1 MVYIFSPYILK
12 RICPHDMLEF
22 SNITQIIALFSAVVL
37 QQAGIQSFIEP
48 VTNSLNQFATT
59 IAQAAPKIVAALILL
74 GIGLLIGRIIGW
86 VVKKVAEKMNLDRYW
101 SRTGIGESVSRA
113 GWNLTR
119 IISVAA
125 RWFVYLF
132 FISAAVNVLEF
143 TQLSQA
149 INDVWLWIPNVVAFI
164 IILVIGALI
173 ADFVGRWMQ
182 RELPARGVVGG
193 KAIGLIATGILY
205 AIVLVVATTQL
216 QIGEAILNSVIS
228 ALIWGMAAAIAV
240 GVGVGLAYGLKET
253 FPAMIRGST
262 QIQPALKQGQRVT
275 IGGSVE
281 GGGGTTGTIQE
292 AGSFSI
298 ILKDD
303 QGRTIVIPTKNI
315 LDKEIV
321 IESGPAPATQEKAVE
336 ENRGRAV
343 AGSSP
348 SSS

>member
-1 MVYIFSPYILK
+1 
-12 RICPHDMLEF
+12 MLDLGTF
-22 SNITQIIALFSAVVL
+22 TLIITLFAAVF
-37 QQAGIQSFIEP
+37 QQADLQSFMEP
-48 VTNSLNQFATT
+48 ITESLSQFATT
-59 IAQAAPKIVAALILL
+59 IGEAAPKIVAALILL

-86 VVKKVAEKMNLDRYW
+86 IVRKVAQKMNLDRYW

-143 TQLSQA
+143 TQLSEA

-173 ADFVGRWMQ
+173 ADFVGRWMG

-193 KAIGLIATGILY
+193 KALGLIATGILY

-228 ALIWGMAAAIAV
+228 ALIWGMAAAIAI
-240 GVGVGLAYGLKET
+240 GVGVGLAYGLREA

-262 QIQPALKQGQRVT
+262 QIQPTLRKGQRVT
-275 IGGSVE
+275 IG
-281 GGGGTTGTIQE
+281 TTKGTIQE
-292 AGSFSI
+292 AGSFSV

-315 LDKEIV
+315 ADKEVI
-321 IESGPAPATQEKAVE
+321 IESGPAPATQERAAE
-336 ENRGRAV
+336 ENRG
-343 AGSSP
+343 AGTAAGG
-348 SSS
+348 

>member
-1 MVYIFSPYILK
+1 
-12 RICPHDMLEF
+12 MLDF
-22 SNITQIIALFSAVVL
+22 ITLNQIVALFAASTML
-37 QQAGIQSFIEP
+37 QQAAAQSIIEP
-48 VTNSLNQFATT
+48 ITNALNQFVTT

-74 GIGLLIGRIIGW
+74 GIGLLVGRVIGW
-86 VVKKVAEKMNLDRYW
+86 VVKKVAQKMNLDRYW
-101 SRTGIGESVSRA
+101 SRTGIGESVTRA

-182 RELPARGVVGG
+182 RELPTRGVVGG
-193 KAIGLIATGILY
+193 KAIALVATGILY

-228 ALIWGMAAAIAV
+228 ALIWGMAAAIAI
-240 GVGVGLAYGLKET
+240 GVGVGLAYGLREA
-253 FPAMIRGST
+253 FPAMIRGTT
-262 QIQPALKQGQRVT
+262 QIQPTLKQGQRVT
-275 IGGSVE
+275 IGGV
-281 GGGGTTGTIQE
+281 TTGTVQE
-292 AGSFSI
+292 AGSFSV
-298 ILKDD
+298 ILKND
-303 QGRTIVIPTKNI
+303 QGKTIVIPTKNI

-336 ENRGRAV
+336 ENRGA
-343 AGSSP
+343 ASGSTSP
-348 SSS
+348 SS

>member
-1 MVYIFSPYILK
+1 
-12 RICPHDMLEF
+12 MLDF
-22 SNITQIIALFSAVVL
+22 ITLNQIVALFAASTML
-37 QQAGIQSFIEP
+37 QQAAAQSIIEP
-48 VTNSLNQFATT
+48 ITNALNQFVTT

-74 GIGLLIGRIIGW
+74 GIGLLVGRVIGW
-86 VVKKVAEKMNLDRYW
+86 VVKKVAQKMNLDRYW
-101 SRTGIGESVSRA
+101 NRTGIGESVTRA

-193 KAIGLIATGILY
+193 KAIALVATGILY
-205 AIVLVVATTQL
+205 AIVLVVATSQL

-228 ALIWGMAAAIAV
+228 ALIWGMAAAIAI
-240 GVGVGLAYGLKET
+240 GVGVGLAYGLREA
-253 FPAMIRGST
+253 FPAMIRGTT
-262 QIQPALKQGQRVT
+262 QIQPTLKQGQRVT
-275 IGGSVE
+275 IGGV
-281 GGGGTTGTIQE
+281 TTGTVQE
-292 AGSFSI
+292 AGSFSV
-298 ILKDD
+298 ILKND
-303 QGRTIVIPTKNI
+303 QGKTIVIPTKNI

-336 ENRGRAV
+336 ENRGA
-343 AGSSP
+343 ASGSSSP
-348 SSS
+348 SS

>member
-1 MVYIFSPYILK
+1 
-12 RICPHDMLEF
+12 MLDF
-22 SNITQIIALFSAVVL
+22 ITLNQIVALFAASTML
-37 QQAGIQSFIEP
+37 QQAAAQSIIEP
-48 VTNSLNQFATT
+48 ITNSLNQFVTT

-74 GIGLLIGRIIGW
+74 GIGLLVGRIIGW
-86 VVKKVAEKMNLDRYW
+86 VVKKVAQKMNLDRYW
-101 SRTGIGESVSRA
+101 NRTGIGESVTRA

-182 RELPARGVVGG
+182 RELPTRGVVGG
-193 KAIGLIATGILY
+193 KAIALVATGILY

-228 ALIWGMAAAIAV
+228 ALIWGMAAAIAI
-240 GVGVGLAYGLKET
+240 GVGVGLAYGLREA
-253 FPAMIRGST
+253 FPAMIRGTT
-262 QIQPALKQGQRVT
+262 QIQPTLKQGQRVT
-275 IGGSVE
+275 IGGV
-281 GGGGTTGTIQE
+281 TTGTVQE
-292 AGSFSI
+292 AGSFSV
-298 ILKDD
+298 ILKND
-303 QGRTIVIPTKNI
+303 QGKTIVIPTKNI

-336 ENRGRAV
+336 ENRGA
-343 AGSSP
+343 ASGSSSP
-348 SSS
+348 SS

>member
-1 MVYIFSPYILK
+1 MLDFSLI
-12 RICPHDMLEF
+12 
-22 SNITQIIALFSAVVL
+22 SQIITLFSASTLL
-37 QQAGIQSFIEP
+37 QQAAGAQSFIEP
-48 VTNSLNQFATT
+48 VTSSLNQFATT

-74 GIGLLIGRIIGW
+74 GIGLLVGRVIGW
-86 VVKKVAEKMNLDRYW
+86 IVRKVAEKMNLDRYW

-149 INDVWLWIPNVVAFI
+149 INNVWLWIPNVVAFI

-173 ADFVGRWMQ
+173 ADFVGKWMQ

-193 KAIGLIATGILY
+193 KAIGLVASGILY
-205 AIVLVVATTQL
+205 AVVLVVATSQL
-216 QIGEAILNSVIS
+216 RIGEAILNSVIS

-240 GVGVGLAYGLKET
+240 GVGIGLAYGLREA
-253 FPAMIRGST
+253 FPAMIRGTT
-262 QIQPALKQGQRVT
+262 QIQPTLKKGQRVT
-275 IGGSVE
+275 IGGM
-281 GGGGTTGTIQE
+281 TGTIQE
-292 AGSFSI
+292 AGSFSV

-303 QGRTIVIPTKNI
+303 QGKTIVIPTKNI
-315 LDKEIV
+315 LDKEII
-321 IESGPAPATQEKAVE
+321 IESGPAPATQERAVE
-336 ENRGRAV
+336 ESRGA
-343 AGSSP
+343 ASGSS
-348 SSS
+348 

>member
-1 MVYIFSPYILK
+1 MLDFSSL
-12 RICPHDMLEF
+12 
-22 SNITQIIALFSAVVL
+22 SQIVIALFAASTML
-37 QQAGIQSFIEP
+37 QQTGVESVVEP
-48 VTNSLNQFATT
+48 ITNALNQFATT
-59 IAQAAPKIVAALILL
+59 IAEAAPKIVAALILL

-86 VVKKVAEKMNLDRYW
+86 VVRKVAEKMNLDRYW
-101 SRTGIGESVSRA
+101 SRTGIGESVTRA

-143 TQLSQA
+143 AQLSQA

-182 RELPARGVVGG
+182 RELPRRGVIGG

-228 ALIWGMAAAIAV
+228 ALIWGMAAAIAI
-240 GVGVGLAYGLKET
+240 GVGVGLAYGLREA
-253 FPAMIRGST
+253 FPAMIRGTT
-262 QIQPALKQGQRVT
+262 QIQPTLKQGQRVT
-275 IGGSVE
+275 IGGV
-281 GGGGTTGTIQE
+281 TTGTVQE
-292 AGSFSI
+292 AGSFSV

-303 QGRTIVIPTKNI
+303 QGKTIVIPTKNI

-336 ENRGRAV
+336 ENRGA
-343 AGSSP
+343 AA
-348 SSS
+348 SSSS

>member
-1 MVYIFSPYILK
+1 
-12 RICPHDMLEF
+12 MLDF
-22 SNITQIIALFSAVVL
+22 ITLNQIVALFAASTML
-37 QQAGIQSFIEP
+37 QQAAAQSIIEP
-48 VTNSLNQFATT
+48 ITNALNQFVTT

-74 GIGLLIGRIIGW
+74 GIGLLVGRIIGW
-86 VVKKVAEKMNLDRYW
+86 VVKKVAQKMNLDRYW
-101 SRTGIGESVSRA
+101 SRTGIGESVTKA

-182 RELPARGVVGG
+182 RELPTRGVVGG
-193 KAIGLIATGILY
+193 KAIALVATGILY
-205 AIVLVVATTQL
+205 AIVLVVATSQL

-228 ALIWGMAAAIAV
+228 ALIWGMAAAIAI
-240 GVGVGLAYGLKET
+240 GVGVGLAYGLREA
-253 FPAMIRGST
+253 FPAMIRGTT
-262 QIQPALKQGQRVT
+262 QIQPTLKQGQRVT
-275 IGGSVE
+275 IGGV
-281 GGGGTTGTIQE
+281 TTGTVQE
-292 AGSFSI
+292 AGSFSV
-298 ILKDD
+298 ILKND
-303 QGRTIVIPTKNI
+303 QGKTIVIPTKNI

-336 ENRGRAV
+336 ENRGA
-343 AGSSP
+343 ASGSSSP
-348 SSS
+348 SS

>member
-1 MVYIFSPYILK
+1 MQEYS
-12 RICPHDMLEF
+12 
-22 SNITQIIALFSAVVL
+22 QISQIAALLIVTL
-37 QQAGIQSFIEP
+37 QQAGVQSFIEP

-74 GIGLLIGRIIGW
+74 GIGLLVGRVIGW
-86 VVKKVAEKMNLDRYW
+86 VVRKVAEKMNLDRYW

-119 IISVAA
+119 MISVAA

-149 INDVWLWIPNVVAFI
+149 INNVWLWIPNVAAFI
-164 IILVIGALI
+164 IILVIGSLI

-193 KAIGLIATGILY
+193 KAIGLVATGILY

-216 QIGEAILNSVIS
+216 RIGEAILNSVIS
-228 ALIWGMAAAIAV
+228 ALIWGMAAAIAI
-240 GVGVGLAYGLKET
+240 GVGVGLAYGLREA
-253 FPAMIRGST
+253 FPAMIRGTT
-262 QIQPALKQGQRVT
+262 QIQPTLKQGQRVT
-275 IGGSVE
+275 IGG
-281 GGGGTTGTIQE
+281 TTGTIVE
-292 AGSFSI
+292 AGSFSV

-303 QGRTIVIPTKNI
+303 QGKTIVIPTKNI

-321 IESGPAPATQEKAVE
+321 IESGPPPATQEKTVE
-336 ENRGRAV
+336 ENRGA
-343 AGSSP
+343 A

>member
-1 MVYIFSPYILK
+1 VYDFSQLG
-12 RICPHDMLEF
+12 
-22 SNITQIIALFSAVVL
+22 QIIALFSVFL
-37 QQAGIQSFIEP
+37 QQSGVQSVIEP
-48 VTNSLNQFATT
+48 VTNSLNQFVTT
-59 IAQAAPKIVAALILL
+59 IAQAAPNIVAALILL
-74 GIGLLIGRIIGW
+74 GIGLLVGRIIGW
-86 VVKKVAEKMNLDRYW
+86 VVKKVAQKMNLDRYW

-193 KAIGLIATGILY
+193 KAIGLVATGILY

-228 ALIWGMAAAIAV
+228 ALIWGMAAAIAI
-240 GVGVGLAYGLKET
+240 GVGVGLAYGLREA
-253 FPAMIRGST
+253 FPAMIRGTT
-262 QIQPALKQGQRVT
+262 QIQPTLKQGQRVT
-275 IGGSVE
+275 IGGM
-281 GGGGTTGTIQE
+281 TTGTVQE
-292 AGSFSI
+292 AGSFSV

-336 ENRGRAV
+336 ENRGAAV

>member
-1 MVYIFSPYILK
+1 
-12 RICPHDMLEF
+12 MLDF
-22 SNITQIIALFSAVVL
+22 FTLNQIVALFAASTML
-37 QQAGIQSFIEP
+37 QQAGTQSIVEV
-48 VTNSLNQFATT
+48 VTNSLNQFVTT

-74 GIGLLIGRIIGW
+74 GIGLLVGRIIGW
-86 VVKKVAEKMNLDRYW
+86 VVKKVAQKMNLDRYW
-101 SRTGIGESVSRA
+101 NRTGIGESVTRA

-193 KAIGLIATGILY
+193 KAIALVATGILY

-228 ALIWGMAAAIAV
+228 ALIWGMAAAIAI
-240 GVGVGLAYGLKET
+240 GVGVGLAYGLREA
-253 FPAMIRGST
+253 FPAMIRGTT
-262 QIQPALKQGQRVT
+262 QIQPTLKQGQRVT
-275 IGGSVE
+275 IGGV
-281 GGGGTTGTIQE
+281 TTGTVQE
-292 AGSFSI
+292 AGSFSV
-298 ILKDD
+298 ILKND
-303 QGRTIVIPTKNI
+303 QGKTIVIPTKNI

-336 ENRGRAV
+336 ENRGAA
-343 AGSSP
+343 AGSSSP
-348 SSS
+348 SS

>member
-1 MVYIFSPYILK
+1 MFRRLPNVMLDFSLI
-12 RICPHDMLEF
+12 
-22 SNITQIIALFSAVVL
+22 SQIITLFSASTLL
-37 QQAGIQSFIEP
+37 QQAAGAQSFIEP
-48 VTNSLNQFATT
+48 VTSSLNQFATT

-74 GIGLLIGRIIGW
+74 GIGLLVGRVIGW
-86 VVKKVAEKMNLDRYW
+86 IVRKVAEKMNLDRYW

-149 INDVWLWIPNVVAFI
+149 INNVWLWIPNVVAFI

-173 ADFVGRWMQ
+173 ADFVGKWMQ

-193 KAIGLIATGILY
+193 KAIGLVASGILY
-205 AIVLVVATTQL
+205 AVVLVVATSQL
-216 QIGEAILNSVIS
+216 RIGEAILNSVIS

-240 GVGVGLAYGLKET
+240 GVGIGLAYGLREA
-253 FPAMIRGST
+253 FPAMIRGTT
-262 QIQPALKQGQRVT
+262 QIQPTLKKGQRVT
-275 IGGSVE
+275 IGGM
-281 GGGGTTGTIQE
+281 TGTIQE
-292 AGSFSI
+292 AGSFSV

-303 QGRTIVIPTKNI
+303 QGKTIVIPTKNI
-315 LDKEIV
+315 LDKEII
-321 IESGPAPATQEKAVE
+321 IESGPAPATQERAVE
-336 ENRGRAV
+336 ESRGA
-343 AGSSP
+343 ASGSS
-348 SSS
+348 

>member
-1 MVYIFSPYILK
+1 MLDLAQFS
-12 RICPHDMLEF
+12 
-22 SNITQIIALFSAVVL
+22 QIITLFAVVL
-37 QQAGIQSFIEP
+37 QQAGLQSFIEP
-48 VTNSLNQFATT
+48 ITNSLNQFATT

-86 VVKKVAEKMNLDRYW
+86 IVRKVAEKMNLDRYW

-164 IILVIGALI
+164 IILVIGSLI

-228 ALIWGMAAAIAV
+228 ALIWGMAAAIAI

-275 IGGSVE
+275 IGGA
-281 GGGGTTGTIQE
+281 TTGTVQE

-303 QGRTIVIPTKNI
+303 QGKTIVIPTKNI

-336 ENRGRAV
+336 ENRG
-343 AGSSP
+343 GSA
-348 SSS
+348 SSSSS

>member
-1 MVYIFSPYILK
+1 MFMLDFSLI
-12 RICPHDMLEF
+12 
-22 SNITQIIALFSAVVL
+22 SQIITFFSASTLL
-37 QQAGIQSFIEP
+37 QQATGAQSFIEP
-48 VTNSLNQFATT
+48 VTSSLNQFATT

-74 GIGLLIGRIIGW
+74 GIGLLVGRVIGW
-86 VVKKVAEKMNLDRYW
+86 IVRKVAEKMNLDRYW

-149 INDVWLWIPNVVAFI
+149 INNVWLWIPNVVAFI

-173 ADFVGRWMQ
+173 ADFVGKWMQ

-193 KAIGLIATGILY
+193 KAIGLVATGILY
-205 AIVLVVATTQL
+205 AVVLVVATTQL
-216 QIGEAILNSVIS
+216 RIGEAILNSVIS

-240 GVGVGLAYGLKET
+240 GVGIGLAYGLREA
-253 FPAMIRGST
+253 FPAMIRGTT
-262 QIQPALKQGQRVT
+262 QIQPTLKKGQRVT
-275 IGGSVE
+275 IGGM
-281 GGGGTTGTIQE
+281 TGTIQE
-292 AGSFSI
+292 AGSFSV

-303 QGRTIVIPTKNI
+303 QGKTIVIPTKNI
-315 LDKEIV
+315 LDKEII
-321 IESGPAPATQEKAVE
+321 IESGPAPATQERAVE
-336 ENRGRAV
+336 ESRGA
-343 AGSSP
+343 ASGSS
-348 SSS
+348 

>member
-1 MVYIFSPYILK
+1 
-12 RICPHDMLEF
+12 
-22 SNITQIIALFSAVVL
+22 
-37 QQAGIQSFIEP
+37 
-48 VTNSLNQFATT
+48 
-59 IAQAAPKIVAALILL
+59 
-74 GIGLLIGRIIGW
+74 
-86 VVKKVAEKMNLDRYW
+86 MNLDRYW

-240 GVGVGLAYGLKET
+240 GVGVGLAYALRDT
-253 FPAMIRGST
+253 FPAMIRGTT
-262 QIQPALKQGQRVT
+262 QIQPTLKKGQKVT
-275 IGGSVE
+275 IGGT
-281 GGGGTTGTIQE
+281 TTGTVQE
-292 AGSFSI
+292 AGSFSV

-303 QGRTIVIPTKNI
+303 QGKTIVIPTKNI
-315 LDKEIV
+315 VDKEVV
-321 IESGPAPATQEKAVE
+321 IESGPAPATQERAVE
-336 ENRGRAV
+336 ENRAG
-343 AGSSP
+343 AGSAGEQ
-348 SSS
+348 

>member
-1 MVYIFSPYILK
+1 MLDFSSL
-12 RICPHDMLEF
+12 
-22 SNITQIIALFSAVVL
+22 SQIVIALFAASTML
-37 QQAGIQSFIEP
+37 QQTGVESVVEP
-48 VTNSLNQFATT
+48 ITNALNQFATT
-59 IAQAAPKIVAALILL
+59 IAEAAPKIVAALILL

-86 VVKKVAEKMNLDRYW
+86 VVRKVAEKMNLDRYW
-101 SRTGIGESVSRA
+101 SRTGIGESVTRA

-143 TQLSQA
+143 AQLSQA

-182 RELPARGVVGG
+182 RELPRRGVIGG

-228 ALIWGMAAAIAV
+228 ALIWGMAAAIAI
-240 GVGVGLAYGLKET
+240 GVGVGLAYGLREA
-253 FPAMIRGST
+253 FPAMIRGTT
-262 QIQPALKQGQRVT
+262 QIQPTLKQGQRVT
-275 IGGSVE
+275 IGGV
-281 GGGGTTGTIQE
+281 TTGTVQE
-292 AGSFSI
+292 AGSFSV

-303 QGRTIVIPTKNI
+303 QGKTIVIPTKNI

-336 ENRGRAV
+336 ENRGA
-343 AGSSP
+343 AA
-348 SSS
+348 SSSSS

>member
-1 MVYIFSPYILK
+1 
-12 RICPHDMLEF
+12 MLDF
-22 SNITQIIALFSAVVL
+22 ITLNQIVALFAASTML
-37 QQAGIQSFIEP
+37 QQAAAQSIIEP
-48 VTNSLNQFATT
+48 ITNALNQFVTT

-74 GIGLLIGRIIGW
+74 GIGLLVGRIIGW
-86 VVKKVAEKMNLDRYW
+86 VVKKVAQKMNLDRYW
-101 SRTGIGESVSRA
+101 NRTGIGESVTRA

-193 KAIGLIATGILY
+193 KAIALVATGILY

-228 ALIWGMAAAIAV
+228 ALIWGMAAAIAI
-240 GVGVGLAYGLKET
+240 GVGVGLAYGLREA
-253 FPAMIRGST
+253 FPAMIRGTT
-262 QIQPALKQGQRVT
+262 QIQPTLKQGQRVT
-275 IGGSVE
+275 IGGV
-281 GGGGTTGTIQE
+281 TTGTVQE
-292 AGSFSI
+292 AGSFSV
-298 ILKDD
+298 ILKND
-303 QGRTIVIPTKNI
+303 QGKTIVIPTKNI

-336 ENRGRAV
+336 ENRGAA
-343 AGSSP
+343 AGSSSP
-348 SSS
+348 SS

>member
-1 MVYIFSPYILK
+1 MVDMVDFSS
-12 RICPHDMLEF
+12 F
-22 SNITQIIALFSAVVL
+22 SQVVIALLTASNVI
-37 QQAGIQSFIEP
+37 QQASGVQVFIEP
-48 VTNSLNQFATT
+48 ITNSLGQFATT
-59 IAQAAPKIVAALILL
+59 VAEAAPKIVAALILL

-173 ADFVGRWMQ
+173 ADFVGKWLQ

-193 KAIGLIATGILY
+193 KAIGLVATGILY

-228 ALIWGMAAAIAV
+228 ALIWGMAAAIAI
-240 GVGVGLAYGLKET
+240 GVGVGLAYALRET
-253 FPAMIRGST
+253 FPAMIRGTT
-262 QIQPALKQGQRVT
+262 QIQPTLKKGQKVT
-275 IGGSVE
+275 IGGA
-281 GGGGTTGTIQE
+281 TTGTVQE
-292 AGSFSI
+292 AGSFSV

-303 QGRTIVIPTKNI
+303 QGKTIVIPTKNI
-315 LDKEIV
+315 ADKEVV
-321 IESGPAPATQEKAVE
+321 IESGPAPATQERAVE
-336 ENRGRAV
+336 ENRG
-343 AGSSP
+343 AGATGSAGGS
-348 SSS
+348 

>member
-1 MVYIFSPYILK
+1 MLDFSSL
-12 RICPHDMLEF
+12 
-22 SNITQIIALFSAVVL
+22 SQIVIALFAASTML
-37 QQAGIQSFIEP
+37 QQTGVESVVEP
-48 VTNSLNQFATT
+48 ITNALNQFATT
-59 IAQAAPKIVAALILL
+59 IAEAAPKIVAALILL

-86 VVKKVAEKMNLDRYW
+86 VVRKVAEKMNLDRYW
-101 SRTGIGESVSRA
+101 SRTGIGESVTRA

-143 TQLSQA
+143 AQLSQA

-182 RELPARGVVGG
+182 RELPSRGVIGG
-193 KAIGLIATGILY
+193 KAIALIATGILY

-228 ALIWGMAAAIAV
+228 ALIWGMAAAIAI
-240 GVGVGLAYGLKET
+240 GVGVGLAYGLREA
-253 FPAMIRGST
+253 FPAMIRGTT
-262 QIQPALKQGQRVT
+262 QIQPTLKQGQRVT
-275 IGGSVE
+275 IGGVTK
-281 GGGGTTGTIQE
+281 GTVQE
-292 AGSFSI
+292 AGSFSV

-303 QGRTIVIPTKNI
+303 QGKTIVIPTKNI

-336 ENRGRAV
+336 ENRGA
-343 AGSSP
+343 AA
-348 SSS
+348 SSSSSS

>member
-1 MVYIFSPYILK
+1 MLDFSSL
-12 RICPHDMLEF
+12 
-22 SNITQIIALFSAVVL
+22 SQIVIALFAASTML
-37 QQAGIQSFIEP
+37 QQTGVESVVEP
-48 VTNSLNQFATT
+48 ITNALNQFATT
-59 IAQAAPKIVAALILL
+59 IAEAAPKIVAALILL

-86 VVKKVAEKMNLDRYW
+86 VVRKVAEKMNLDRYW
-101 SRTGIGESVSRA
+101 SRTGIGESVTRA

-143 TQLSQA
+143 AQLSQA

-182 RELPARGVVGG
+182 RELPRRGVIGG

-228 ALIWGMAAAIAV
+228 ALIWGMAAAIAI
-240 GVGVGLAYGLKET
+240 GVGVGLAYGLREA
-253 FPAMIRGST
+253 FPAMIRGTT
-262 QIQPALKQGQRVT
+262 QIQPTLKQGQRVT
-275 IGGSVE
+275 IGGVTK
-281 GGGGTTGTIQE
+281 GTVQE
-292 AGSFSI
+292 AGSFSV

-303 QGRTIVIPTKNI
+303 QGKTIVIPTKNI

-336 ENRGRAV
+336 ENRGA
-343 AGSSP
+343 AA
-348 SSS
+348 SSSSS

>member
-1 MVYIFSPYILK
+1 
-12 RICPHDMLEF
+12 MLDF
-22 SNITQIIALFSAVVL
+22 LLLNQIVALFAASTLL
-37 QQAGIQSFIEP
+37 QQAGMQSFIEP
-48 VTNSLNQFATT
+48 VMNSLNQFATT

-74 GIGLLIGRIIGW
+74 GIGLLIGRVIGW
-86 VVKKVAEKMNLDRYW
+86 VVKKVAQKMNLDRYW

-149 INDVWLWIPNVVAFI
+149 INNVWLWIPNVIAFI

-193 KAIGLIATGILY
+193 KAIALVATGILY

-228 ALIWGMAAAIAV
+228 ALIWGMAAAIAI
-240 GVGVGLAYGLKET
+240 GVGVGLAYGLREA
-253 FPAMIRGST
+253 FPAMIRGTT
-262 QIQPALKQGQRVT
+262 QIQPTLKQGQRVT
-275 IGGSVE
+275 IGGE
-281 GGGGTTGTIQE
+281 TTGTIQE
-292 AGSFSI
+292 AGSFSV
-298 ILKDD
+298 ILKND
-303 QGRTIVIPTKNI
+303 QGKTIVIPTKNI

-336 ENRGRAV
+336 ENRGSA
-343 AGSSP
+343 AGSS
-348 SSS
+348 SSSSS

>member
-1 MVYIFSPYILK
+1 
-12 RICPHDMLEF
+12 MLDL
-22 SNITQIIALFSAVVL
+22 SQIITLFTASTMLL
-37 QQAGIQSFIEP
+37 QQSGIQLFIEP
-48 VTNSLNQFATT
+48 ITNSLNQFVTT

-74 GIGLLIGRIIGW
+74 GIGLLVGRVIGW
-86 VVKKVAEKMNLDRYW
+86 VVKKVAEKMHLDRYW

-143 TQLSQA
+143 AQLSQA

-182 RELPARGVVGG
+182 HELPARGVVGG
-193 KAIGLIATGILY
+193 KTIALVATGILY

-240 GVGVGLAYGLKET
+240 GVGVGLAYGLREA
-253 FPAMIRGST
+253 FPAMIRGTT
-262 QIQPALKQGQRVT
+262 QIQPTLKPGQRVT
-275 IGGSVE
+275 IGGV
-281 GGGGTTGTIQE
+281 TTGTIQE
-292 AGSFSI
+292 AGSFSV
-298 ILKDD
+298 ILKDE
-303 QGRTIVIPTKNI
+303 QGKTIVIPTRNI

-321 IESGPAPATQEKAVE
+321 IESGPAPATQERAVE
-336 ENRGRAV
+336 ENRGEGA
-343 AGSSP
+343 AGS
-348 SSS
+348 

>member
-1 MVYIFSPYILK
+1 
-12 RICPHDMLEF
+12 MLDF
-22 SNITQIIALFSAVVL
+22 ITLNQIVALFAASTML
-37 QQAGIQSFIEP
+37 QQAAAQSIIEP
-48 VTNSLNQFATT
+48 ITNALNQFVTT

-74 GIGLLIGRIIGW
+74 GIGLLVGRVIGW
-86 VVKKVAEKMNLDRYW
+86 VVKKVAQKMNLDRYW
-101 SRTGIGESVSRA
+101 SRTGIGESVTRA

-193 KAIGLIATGILY
+193 KAIALVATGILY

-228 ALIWGMAAAIAV
+228 ALIWGMAAAIAI
-240 GVGVGLAYGLKET
+240 GVGVGLAYGLREA
-253 FPAMIRGST
+253 FPAMIRGTT
-262 QIQPALKQGQRVT
+262 QIQPTLKQGQRVT
-275 IGGSVE
+275 IGGE
-281 GGGGTTGTIQE
+281 TTGTIQE
-292 AGSFSI
+292 AGSFSV
-298 ILKDD
+298 ILKND
-303 QGRTIVIPTKNI
+303 QGKTIVIPTKNI

-336 ENRGRAV
+336 ENRGA
-343 AGSSP
+343 ASGSS
-348 SSS
+348 SSSS

>member
-1 MVYIFSPYILK
+1 
-12 RICPHDMLEF
+12 MLDL
-22 SNITQIIALFSAVVL
+22 SQIITLFTASTMLL
-37 QQAGIQSFIEP
+37 QQSGIQLFIEP
-48 VTNSLNQFATT
+48 ITNSLNQFVTT

-74 GIGLLIGRIIGW
+74 GIGLLVGRVIGW
-86 VVKKVAEKMNLDRYW
+86 VVKKVAEKMHLDRYW

-143 TQLSQA
+143 AQLSQA

-182 RELPARGVVGG
+182 HELPARGVVGG
-193 KAIGLIATGILY
+193 KTIALVATGILY

-240 GVGVGLAYGLKET
+240 GVGVGLAYGLREA
-253 FPAMIRGST
+253 FPAMIRGTT
-262 QIQPALKQGQRVT
+262 QIQPTLKPGQRVT
-275 IGGSVE
+275 IGGV
-281 GGGGTTGTIQE
+281 TTGTIQE
-292 AGSFSI
+292 AGSFSV
-298 ILKDD
+298 ILKDE
-303 QGRTIVIPTKNI
+303 QGKTIVIPTRNI

-321 IESGPAPATQEKAVE
+321 IESGPAPATQERAVE
-336 ENRGRAV
+336 ENRGAGA
-343 AGSSP
+343 AGS
-348 SSS
+348 